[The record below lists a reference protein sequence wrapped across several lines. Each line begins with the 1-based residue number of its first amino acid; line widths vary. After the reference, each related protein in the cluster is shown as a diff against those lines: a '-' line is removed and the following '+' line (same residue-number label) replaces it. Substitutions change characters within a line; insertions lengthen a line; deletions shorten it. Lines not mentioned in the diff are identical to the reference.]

1 MRARMPT
8 IAAKRRRK
16 AKAKRPSVAGVRQDR
31 RNKVSSLVRK
41 TGRAEPA
48 RNQTPDFPYVVE
60 NGRATHVVVPI
71 DRYERLIKSEMVQ
84 RAIAQ
89 IEAGDNDFVDATDFA
104 RELAVE
110 RIVEARKAAGLTQ
123 KQLGAKLGIPQSQIS
138 RIERHPDRTTIRTL
152 KRLAKALKVGVR
164 AFL

>member
-1 MRARMPT
+1 MPT
-8 IAAKRRRK
+8 FAAKRRRK
-16 AKAKRPSVAGVRQDR
+16 AKAKRPSVVGERQGR
-31 RNKVSSLVRK
+31 RNKVSSLVRR
-41 TGRAEPA
+41 TGRTEPA
-48 RNQTPDFPYVVE
+48 RNQTPDFPLVVE

-89 IEAGDNDFVDATDFA
+89 IEAGDDDFVDAADFA

-138 RIERHPDRTTIRTL
+138 RIERYPDRTTVRTL
-152 KRLAKALKVGVR
+152 KRLAKALKVDVR
-164 AFL
+164 TFL

>member
-1 MRARMPT
+1 M
-8 IAAKRRRK
+8 
-16 AKAKRPSVAGVRQDR
+16 GVRQVR
-31 RNKVSSLVRK
+31 RNVVSSLVQK

-48 RNQTPDFPYVVE
+48 RNQTPSLPYVVE
-60 NGRATHVVVPI
+60 NGRPTHVVVPI

-89 IEAGDNDFVDATDFA
+89 IEAGDDDFVDAADFA

-123 KQLGAKLGIPQSQIS
+123 KQLGAKLRIPQSQIS
-138 RIERHPDRTTIRTL
+138 RIERHPDRTTVRTL
-152 KRLAKALKVGVR
+152 RRLAKALKVDVR